1 MKQEVIIMNN
11 QTGQAFDVGQVVYIL
26 SNKSQKIVPGMVV
39 EEVIVKKLDGNQVTW
54 KIAIGPRD
62 KERIIEH
69 TKLDGEIHTSLSDIE
84 TIMRKRL
91 ETFLSDL
98 LQEAQ
103 DQSYQWYGKKQEMNT
118 VDKTDN
124 SDRSANAMV
133 DPESLIEASPLSTT
147 NNTKNENYVSQNY
160 NENLVESETIEL
172 ANGQKVK
179 VNIKL

>member
-1 MKQEVIIMNN
+1 MNN

-54 KIAIGPRD
+54 KIAIGPRG

-98 LQEAQ
+98 LKEAQ
-103 DQSYQWYGKKQEMNT
+103 DQSYQWYGKKQEINPINNI
-118 VDKTDN
+118 DGSGK
-124 SDRSANAMV
+124 SSNAMV
-133 DPESLIEASPLSTT
+133 DPESLIEASPLATK
-147 NNTKNENYVSQNY
+147 NNTKNENYISQNY

-172 ANGQKVK
+172 ENGQKVK